1 MQAFLSLRASS
12 LQMLQQRDSW
22 FPCAAQEGYRAPHC
36 LPIIRN
42 SIMIK
47 NICIAFLV
55 TKGQNVF
62 PAPSPLMVSHSHLW
76 WSLNYFVPGLVP
88 HQPHLPLHILT
99 PSLFSVPAGSPQTH
113 KTYCFPSCLSTFA
126 LTISFAWDAPPLHCP
141 TWKLL
146 ATRDHWNVA
155 ALNCDAA
162 SVKRTQVLRT

>member
-1 MQAFLSLRASS
+1 
-12 LQMLQQRDSW
+12 MLQWRDSW

-62 PAPSPLMVSHSHLW
+62 PAQSPLMVSHSHLW
-76 WSLNYFVPGLVP
+76 WSLNYFVPGLPGSSCPCLSPASSTTP
-88 HQPHLPLHILT
+88 HTH

-126 LTISFAWDAPPLHCP
+126 LTISFAWDAPPLRCP